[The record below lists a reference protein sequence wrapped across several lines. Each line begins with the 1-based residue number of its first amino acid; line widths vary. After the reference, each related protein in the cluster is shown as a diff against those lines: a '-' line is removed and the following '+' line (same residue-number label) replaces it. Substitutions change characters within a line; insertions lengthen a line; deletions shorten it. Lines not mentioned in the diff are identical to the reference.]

1 VTGQGTVTSDVQVAS
16 YLISREALYNIA
28 KHAEAAKVE
37 LILSHEDNGFA
48 LKIRD
53 NGRGFDP
60 SKAASG
66 HFGLAMMRERAEAV
80 GAQLS
85 IESQIGKGTE
95 LTICW
100 NAGQK
105 GEAE

>member
-1 VTGQGTVTSDVQVAS
+1 VAS

-37 LILSHEDNGFA
+37 LILSHEENGFE

-100 NAGQK
+100 NGGQK
-105 GEAE
+105 GKTE